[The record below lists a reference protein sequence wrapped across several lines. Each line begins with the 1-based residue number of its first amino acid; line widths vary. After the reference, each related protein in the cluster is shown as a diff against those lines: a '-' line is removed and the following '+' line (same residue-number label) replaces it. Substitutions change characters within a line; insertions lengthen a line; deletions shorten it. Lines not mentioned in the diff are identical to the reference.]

1 MTHDQRI
8 SVAVLTTSERA
19 DQPWMHELEQAPQ
32 VRRLDRATMMP
43 GGLDLVQQLRPD
55 VVIIQRPADETEG
68 LVRGIYSA
76 LPDSLCIVIVD
87 RPETSLLRRLLL
99 AGARDVLENP
109 VSTAEIWESIG
120 EVLAGEQE
128 RQTRRQ
134 SAPGE
139 SRSPA
144 RGRLALVISPKGGTG
159 STFVSTNL
167 ALALHQR
174 SGGAR
179 VVLGDFAMQFGHLG
193 THLNVFARHTLQDLA
208 AKVDDIDDAMLD
220 TVLQQHSSGVKVLLA
235 PTSPDAAG
243 ELSGEQIAIV
253 LDHLLA
259 RFRYV
264 VADGWGVLDEVTMA
278 LLARADDVLVVTTPE
293 IPALKNVKFF
303 LDYLVANDLS
313 RGRVSIVLN
322 RFPSVDGVSL
332 EDVQQHLRHP
342 VSVNIPSA
350 GQLVTYSINRGVP
363 LVSSHPQSWVAQ
375 SFQNLAAY
383 VTGEQAET
391 ISMAPIKGQSRLA
404 AAAAPGRRLFKL
416 LRGHA

>member
-8 SVAVLTTSERA
+8 SVAVLTTTERA
-19 DQPWMHELEQAPQ
+19 DQLWMSELEQSPQ

-43 GGLDLVQQLRPD
+43 TGIELVQQLHPD
-55 VVIIQRPADETEG
+55 IVIVQRPAEEAEG
-68 LVRGIYSA
+68 LVRSIYSA

-99 AGARDVLENP
+99 AGARDVLEHP
-109 VSTAEIWESIG
+109 VTSVEIWESIG

-134 SAPGE
+134 SASGE
-139 SRSPA
+139 SRGST

-174 SGGAR
+174 TGGAR
-179 VVLGDFAMQFGHLG
+179 VALGDFAMQFGHLG
-193 THLNVFARHTLQDLA
+193 THLNIFARHTLQDLA

-235 PTSPDAAG
+235 PTSPDAAS

-253 LDHLLA
+253 LEHLLA
-259 RFRYV
+259 RFRYL

-278 LLARADDVLVVTTPE
+278 LLARADDVLVVATPE

-383 VTGEQAET
+383 ITGEQAET
-391 ISMAPIKGQSRLA
+391 ISMAPLKGKGRFSA
-404 AAAAPGRRLFKL
+404 AADPGRRLFKL
-416 LRGHA
+416 LRGPA